1 MNLSLLTFVLMLAVV
16 AGSASAQAPAA
27 KPHPRVALD
36 TNKGRIVL
44 ELYQDKAPKSVEN
57 FLQYVKAGFYDGVIF
72 HRVIPSFMIQGGGFA
87 PDMSQKTTRGEI
99 QNEADNGLKNERGTI
114 AMARLSA
121 PHSASAQFFIN
132 LKANASLD
140 HRDKSAGWGYAV
152 FGKVVEGMD
161 VVDAI
166 AAVRTST
173 KGPHG
178 DVPVEP
184 VIIKKA
190 SLVAAK

>member
-1 MNLSLLTFVLMLAVV
+1 MNLSLLTFILVLAVV
-16 AGSASAQAPAA
+16 AGSASAQTPAA

-36 TNKGRIVL
+36 TSKGKIVL
-44 ELYQDKAPKSVEN
+44 ELYQDKAPKTVEN

-72 HRVIPSFMIQGGGFA
+72 HRVIPSFMIQGGGFT
-87 PDMSQKTTRGEI
+87 PDMKQKTTRGEI
-99 QNEADNGLKNERGTI
+99 QNEADNGLKNDRGTI
-114 AMARLSA
+114 SMARLNA
-121 PHSASAQFFIN
+121 PHTASAQFFIN
-132 LKANASLD
+132 LKGNASLD

-152 FGKVVEGMD
+152 FGKVVEGME

-166 AAVRTST
+166 AAVRTSS

-184 VIIKKA
+184 VVIKKA
-190 SLVAAK
+190 SLVAAQ